1 MRCCMTEGGPCF
13 TGALSGVYESGA
25 VTLSPL
31 KAGLTAVSYNVIK
44 NSCLEPISKSVLGS
58 RLSFPQAKRVGNPS
72 ENKER
77 FRTSRND
84 IRSGYHKSSILRYVL
99 IIFAIASF
107 PRRRESNL
115 ARNGCPIKTLGHD
128 G

>member
-13 TGALSGVYESGA
+13 TGALSGVYEPGA

-44 NSCLEPISKSVLGS
+44 NSCL
-58 RLSFPQAKRVGNPS
+58 
-72 ENKER
+72 
-77 FRTSRND
+77 
-84 IRSGYHKSSILRYVL
+84 

-107 PRRRESNL
+107 PRRRGPNL